1 MVSLP
6 QGYVNA
12 FTPFKRYCLTA
23 LTPPPRYSG
32 ATTFAT
38 QAGPMFLPQRLPGQD
53 WLGVVVAIP
62 EPWVSQLTDLR
73 LRLGDLAG
81 SRIPAHITLMPPTP
95 VGRDARADVID
106 HLRSIASRHSPFRVT
121 LSGTDSFRPLSNVAF
136 MTLAEGAADCADLAE
151 EIRSG
156 PLDHETRFPYH
167 PHVTLAQDVDDIA
180 LDLALDIG
188 ATVEASWIVP
198 GFRLDRI
205 DPSGIYSSMALFDFD
220 ASGH

>member
-1 MVSLP
+1 
-6 QGYVNA
+6 
-12 FTPFKRYCLTA
+12 
-23 LTPPPRYSG
+23 
-32 ATTFAT
+32 
-38 QAGPMFLPQRLPGQD
+38 MFLPQRLPGQD

-62 EPWVSQLTDLR
+62 EPWVTQLTDLR

-95 VGRDARADVID
+95 VAREARAEVID

-121 LSGTDSFRPLSNVAF
+121 LSGTDF
-136 MTLAEGAADCADLAE
+136 AE

>member
-1 MVSLP
+1 
-6 QGYVNA
+6 
-12 FTPFKRYCLTA
+12 
-23 LTPPPRYSG
+23 
-32 ATTFAT
+32 
-38 QAGPMFLPQRLPGQD
+38 
-53 WLGVVVAIP
+53 
-62 EPWVSQLTDLR
+62 
-73 LRLGDLAG
+73 
-81 SRIPAHITLMPPTP
+81 
-95 VGRDARADVID
+95 
-106 HLRSIASRHSPFRVT
+106 
-121 LSGTDSFRPLSNVAF
+121 
-136 MTLAEGAADCADLAE
+136 MTLAEGASACADLAE

-156 PLDHETRFPYH
+156 PIDHDTRFPYH